1 MGVRMGSNKG
11 RRAFVGGLALTG
23 IGAGT
28 VTGLIS
34 STARGDEASVA
45 SKTVGFGWEVV
56 DLNNNGADVY
66 FEVLSSMTLTAVDID
81 AAFTITSAPSSP
93 GLAEVLC
100 RATVSRGAPKF
111 VEGETS
117 APVLSAASPNFGR
130 LQIHNPNDLNI
141 GADGFALQ
149 DVIYSVIL
157 KTWVPASGTASGTS
171 RHVRATPSVALDA
184 RDYLVFH
191 MDHAGVS
198 GDAEMQV
205 VLEYVLT

>member
-1 MGVRMGSNKG
+1 MSLKKG

-34 STARGDEASVA
+34 SSARGADEISVA
-45 SKTVGFGWEVV
+45 SKTVGFGWEVA

-66 FEVLSSMTLTAVDID
+66 FEVVSSMTLIAVDID
-81 AAFTITSAPSSP
+81 AAFMITSAPASP

-100 RATVSRGAPKF
+100 RAAVSHGAPKF
-111 VEGETS
+111 VEGEPS
-117 APVLSAASPNFGR
+117 APILPAASPNFGR
-130 LQIHNPNDLNI
+130 LHIYNPHDLSV

-149 DVIYSVIL
+149 DVLYSVIL

-171 RHVRATPSVALDA
+171 RHVRATPSLALDA

-191 MDHAGVS
+191 MDHAGVP

-205 VLEYVLT
+205 VLEYALA

>member
-1 MGVRMGSNKG
+1 MSPKKG

-34 STARGDEASVA
+34 SSARGADETSVA
-45 SKTVGFGWEVV
+45 AKTVGFGWEVT

-66 FEVLSSMTLTAVDID
+66 FEVVSSMTLIAVDID
-81 AAFTITSAPSSP
+81 AAFMITSAPASP
-93 GLAEVLC
+93 GFAEVLC
-100 RATVSRGAPKF
+100 RVVVSHGAPKF
-111 VEGETS
+111 VEGEPS
-117 APVLSAASPNFGR
+117 APIFPAQSPDFGR
-130 LQIHNPNDLNI
+130 LQIYNPHDLNV

-149 DVIYSVIL
+149 DVLYNVIL

-171 RHVRATPSVALDA
+171 RHVRAMPSLTLDA

-191 MDHAGVS
+191 MDHAGVP

-205 VLEYVLT
+205 VLEYALT